1 MSSSITTAGKLAML
15 DGIAG
20 HKWRAALFTSGASID
35 HMTNLYD
42 PLNEVPEG
50 SGYQTGGVA
59 ISATTGIDKLS
70 NVAWLDFSNA
80 TWKNASFTAR
90 YMLVYDATDSNRAYV
105 VIDFG
110 KDKTG
115 QGGEF
120 TFKFPVPDAESALI
134 RL

>member
-15 DGIAG
+15 NGIAG
-20 HKWRAALFTSGASID
+20 DKWRAALFTSGAELSQA
-35 HMTNLYD
+35 TEVYA
-42 PLNEVPEG
+42 PLNEVPDG

-59 ISATTGIDKLS
+59 ISATTGSDDLS
-70 NVAWLDFSNA
+70 GVAWLDFSNA
-80 TWKNASFTAR
+80 TWKNAGFTAR
-90 YMLVYDATDSNRAYV
+90 YMLIYNASDKGRAYV